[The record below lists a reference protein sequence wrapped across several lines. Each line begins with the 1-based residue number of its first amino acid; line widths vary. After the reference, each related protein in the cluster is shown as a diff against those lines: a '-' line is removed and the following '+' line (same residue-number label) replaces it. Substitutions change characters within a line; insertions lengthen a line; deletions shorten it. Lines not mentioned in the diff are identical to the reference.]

1 MAHKEMVVLIVVVPI
16 IGLCVKA
23 GFWQL
28 DRADQKENLM
38 QDLTVNETLLSSSAQ
53 ILVAENQRGTYRVR
67 LPVMRDVREPLVFL
81 DNRIQE
87 RVVGYEVFTR
97 VSSIDGAVRLLV
109 NLGWVPGSRLRSELP
124 EVRVPESFVLKGA
137 LVPVTESYLMTGSQS
152 ESMGTHRRVQ
162 SLTDLLSAR
171 YNSWDG
177 VGGWFVAPQR
187 GWPDATSGPRNTLW
201 LCGTVVFISYRARR
215 NVWVHPEARTGAWVI
230 ERYFGR
236 YGQLL
241 FFR

>member
-1 MAHKEMVVLIVVVPI
+1 MWLTKKWWFLIIVFPI

-28 DRADQKENLM
+28 DRADQKEDLM

-67 LPVMRDVREPLVFL
+67 LPVVRDVREPLVFL

-97 VSSIDGAVRLLV
+97 VSSTDGTIRLLV

-152 ESMGTHRRVQ
+152 ESIGTHRRVQ
-162 SLTDLLSAR
+162 SLTDLLSKDTIAGMVLA
-171 YNSWDG
+171 DG
-177 VGGWFVAPQR
+177 LL
-187 GWPDATSGPRNTLW
+187 PRNAAGPMPRLGPEIHYGYAVQWFLLAIVLIGMAGYTLKQG
-201 LCGTVVFISYRARR
+201 LAR
-215 NVWVHPEARTGAWVI
+215 G
-230 ERYFGR
+230 
-236 YGQLL
+236 
-241 FFR
+241 

>member
-1 MAHKEMVVLIVVVPI
+1 MWLTKKWWFLIIVVPI

-28 DRADQKENLM
+28 DRADQKEDLM

-53 ILVAENQRGTYRVR
+53 ILVADNQRGTYRVR
-67 LPVMRDVREPLVFL
+67 LPVVRDVREPLVFL

-97 VSSIDGAVRLLV
+97 VSSTDGTIRLLV

-152 ESMGTHRRVQ
+152 ESIGTHRRVQ
-162 SLTDLLSAR
+162 SLTDLLSKDTIGGMVLADGLLAHNAAGPMPRLGPEIHYGYATQWFLLAIVLIGMAGYTLKQGLAR
-171 YNSWDG
+171 G
-177 VGGWFVAPQR
+177 
-187 GWPDATSGPRNTLW
+187 
-201 LCGTVVFISYRARR
+201 
-215 NVWVHPEARTGAWVI
+215 
-230 ERYFGR
+230 
-236 YGQLL
+236 
-241 FFR
+241 

>member
-1 MAHKEMVVLIVVVPI
+1 MWLTKKWWFLIIVVPI

-28 DRADQKENLM
+28 DRADQKEDLM

-67 LPVMRDVREPLVFL
+67 LPVVRDVREPLVFL

-97 VSSIDGAVRLLV
+97 VSSTDGTIRLLV

-152 ESMGTHRRVQ
+152 ESIGTHRRVQ
-162 SLTDLLSAR
+162 SLTDLLSKDTIGGMVLA
-171 YNSWDG
+171 DG
-177 VGGWFVAPQR
+177 LLAHNAAGSSELRVSKSVTPRCFAIVAFAE
-187 GWPDATSGPRNTLW
+187 ATRSFDQL
-201 LCGTVVFISYRARR
+201 SRACS
-215 NVWVHPEARTGAWVI
+215 TTS
-230 ERYFGR
+230 
-236 YGQLL
+236 
-241 FFR
+241 